1 MAVKQMSKIVIRKMC
16 EDNLP
21 IVSELAMLANPH
33 ILKEEYGKRILD
45 RLKEYPDLSFIAEDD
60 GKVVGYV
67 QAVVYEDE
75 AVIGDIV
82 VANEYQRKGIGK
94 QLMNAML
101 GAIKN
106 RKVRIILAEIHYKC
120 ASSIPFYYKYNFRI
134 TGFVQDYFGAGHD
147 VILLRLVMQ

>member
-1 MAVKQMSKIVIRKMC
+1 MC
-16 EDNLP
+16 EGDLP

-33 ILKEEYGKRILD
+33 ALKEEYGKHILD
-45 RLKEYPDLSFIAEDD
+45 RLKENPDLSFIAEDNER
-60 GKVVGYV
+60 VVGYV

-82 VANEYQRKGIGK
+82 VANEYQRRGIGK
-94 QLMNAML
+94 QLMNTIIE
-101 GAIKN
+101 AIKN
-106 RKVRIILAEIHYKC
+106 RKVRIVLAEIHYIC

-147 VILLRLVMQ
+147 AILLRLVLR